1 MHDCEVLVANHARTL
16 YMQLDE
22 RAVQWIETGFSRVIK
37 NYMGRTEPKD
47 GGEQRPQV
55 SCTRIGVRDIKYRI
69 GSLGLKSKG
78 PEKADIRYATE
89 HGLKLG
95 IGFQYLGDKDL
106 EAARKK
112 AFRDAIKPHIL
123 IQNSPVPGST
133 AMSHTDGENDG
144 SKPHECEENIC
155 KGLHAQCMN

>member
-1 MHDCEVLVANHARTL
+1 MALQD
-16 YMQLDE
+16 
-22 RAVQWIETGFSRVIK
+22 
-37 NYMGRTEPKD
+37 
-47 GGEQRPQV
+47 
-55 SCTRIGVRDIKYRI
+55 
-69 GSLGLKSKG
+69 
-78 PEKADIRYATE
+78 
-89 HGLKLG
+89 
-95 IGFQYLGDKDL
+95 LGDIDL

-112 AFRDAIKPHIL
+112 AFRDACLVWHAADESIKLRIK